1 MLAETTLAVS
11 ETPLLPVPEEIK
23 DDAPGAK
30 RRHDDL
36 CFPGIERLDIK
47 DDAYSG
53 NSSLSDA

>member
-1 MLAETTLAVS
+1 
-11 ETPLLPVPEEIK
+11 VPEEIK

-47 DDAYSG
+47 DDACSG
-53 NSSLSDA
+53 SSSLSDA

>member
-30 RRHDDL
+30 RRHDE
-36 CFPGIERLDIK
+36 FPGIERLDIK
-47 DDAYSG
+47 DDAHSG
-53 NSSLSDA
+53 NSSFSDA